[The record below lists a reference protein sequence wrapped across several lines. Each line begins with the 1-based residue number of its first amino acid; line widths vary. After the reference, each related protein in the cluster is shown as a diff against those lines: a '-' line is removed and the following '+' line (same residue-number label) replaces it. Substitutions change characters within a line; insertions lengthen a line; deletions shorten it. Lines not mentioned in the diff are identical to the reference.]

1 MHIARSFA
9 NRENILNFGALQAI
23 TLLLSNG
30 SLTHLQ
36 SKIRISEVLAAFSS
50 DERCRYLHQVQHIY
64 LTLRPIMK
72 DSKAI
77 PSFIELLFSDNSS
90 LQLNAVMALSNF
102 ALDEANIIEI
112 HKGGGE
118 FM

>member
-1 MHIARSFA
+1 
-9 NRENILNFGALQAI
+9 
-23 TLLLSNG
+23 
-30 SLTHLQ
+30 
-36 SKIRISEVLAAFSS
+36 
-50 DERCRYLHQVQHIY
+50 
-64 LTLRPIMK
+64 MK

-77 PSFIELLFSDNSS
+77 HSFIELLFSDNSS

-112 HKGGGE
+112 HKGGGS